1 MSAPTAR
8 ERYIDGLRVLAT
20 ALEEHPE
27 IPLPY
32 QGRLTELTFNDFLNA
47 PDPRAAMAEVARL
60 LPCEWRKR
68 FWGGDGSE
76 PGSSYFSLMGEIAG
90 LKVELTGYRDAVC
103 KRVVTGT
110 REVTETVRDPAK
122 LAEVPEV
129 EVTRTE
135 DIVEWD
141 CGTLLGPRAIGEGK
155 PAAVTA

>member
-32 QGRLTELTFNDFLNA
+32 EGSLTRLSFNDFLTR

-68 FWGGDGSE
+68 FWGDGSD
-76 PGSSYFSLMGEIAG
+76 PTSSYFSLMGEIAG
-90 LKVELTGYRDAVC
+90 LKVELTGFRDAVC

-110 REVTETVRDPAK
+110 REVTEKVKDPEK

-135 DIVEWD
+135 DIVAWD